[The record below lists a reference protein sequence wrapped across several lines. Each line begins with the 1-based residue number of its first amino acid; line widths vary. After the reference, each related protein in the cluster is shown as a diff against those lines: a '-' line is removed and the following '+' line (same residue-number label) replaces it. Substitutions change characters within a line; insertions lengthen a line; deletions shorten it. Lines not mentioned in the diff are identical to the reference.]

1 MSVSAVLDIAL
12 GLSFVFLLFSLAV
25 SRINETIATA
35 LKLRYKGL
43 ASGIAAMVGQ
53 GDGQLSVD
61 KVLGHDLIQPLQ
73 QAAKGFP
80 GVSFMRKS
88 AAVGTGL
95 QRDASAATRGISYLP
110 ARTFSAVVLDLLAP
124 ADPAVPAGQA
134 APADPLAQAST
145 AISGL
150 DPHNPARAPLM
161 RMMTDAQGDRD
172 KFRQSIEHWFD
183 DTMARASGWY
193 KRYVQRIIL
202 IISIVLVASL
212 NVDSINIAQ
221 VLWRLPTER
230 AAVAAAAASQA
241 GSNGN
246 ASQSA
251 DTDVQD
257 VSALKLPIGWT
268 PSYTKSTPSTDP
280 RHVPIGAASWLIK
293 ILGLILSVLALS
305 LGAPFWFQAL
315 GTIASW
321 RQSGPKPPASAA
333 T

>member
-25 SRINETIATA
+25 SRINETITTA

-53 GDGQLSVD
+53 GDGLLSVD
-61 KVLGHDLIQPLQ
+61 KVLGHELIQPLQ

-88 AAVGTGL
+88 ATAGTGL
-95 QRDASAATRGISYLP
+95 QRDASSATRGISYLP

-124 ADPAVPAGQA
+124 ADPAVP
-134 APADPLAQAST
+134 DPLAQAST

-161 RMMTDAQGDRD
+161 RMMTDAQGDRG

-183 DTMARASGWY
+183 DTMVRASGWY

-241 GSNGN
+241 GSGSN

-251 DTDVQD
+251 DSDVQD
-257 VSALKLPIGWT
+257 ISALKLPIGWT

-280 RHVPIGAASWLIK
+280 RHVPIGAASWIIK

-321 RQSGPKPPASAA
+321 RQSGPKPPASA
-333 T
+333 TT

>member
-25 SRINETIATA
+25 SRINETITTA

-53 GDGQLSVD
+53 GDGLLSVD
-61 KVLGHDLIQPLQ
+61 KVLGHELIQPLQ

-88 AAVGTGL
+88 AAAGTGL
-95 QRDASAATRGISYLP
+95 QRDASSATRGISYLP

-124 ADPAVPAGQA
+124 ADPAVP
-134 APADPLAQAST
+134 DPLAQAST

-161 RMMTDAQGDRD
+161 RMMTDAQGNRD

-241 GSNGN
+241 GSSSN

-251 DTDVQD
+251 DSDVQD
-257 VSALKLPIGWT
+257 ISALKLPIGWT

-280 RHVPIGAASWLIK
+280 RHVPIGAASWIIK

-321 RQSGPKPPASAA
+321 RQSGPKPPASA
-333 T
+333 TT

>member
-25 SRINETIATA
+25 SRINETITTA

-53 GDGQLSVD
+53 GDGLLSVD
-61 KVLGHDLIQPLQ
+61 KVLGHELIQPLQ

-88 AAVGTGL
+88 ATAGTGL
-95 QRDASAATRGISYLP
+95 QRDASSATRGISYLP

-124 ADPAVPAGQA
+124 ADPAVP
-134 APADPLAQAST
+134 DPLAQAST

-161 RMMTDAQGDRD
+161 RMMTDAQGDRG

-241 GSNGN
+241 GSGSN

-251 DTDVQD
+251 DSDVQD
-257 VSALKLPIGWT
+257 ISALKLPIGWT

-280 RHVPIGAASWLIK
+280 RHVPIGAASWIIK

-321 RQSGPKPPASAA
+321 RQSGPKPPASA
-333 T
+333 TT

>member
-25 SRINETIATA
+25 SRINETITTA

-53 GDGQLSVD
+53 GDGLLSVD
-61 KVLGHDLIQPLQ
+61 KVLGHELIQPLQ

-88 AAVGTGL
+88 AAAGTGL
-95 QRDASAATRGISYLP
+95 QRDASSATRGISYLP

-124 ADPAVPAGQA
+124 ADPAVP
-134 APADPLAQAST
+134 DPLAQAST

-241 GSNGN
+241 GSSSN

-251 DTDVQD
+251 DSDVQD
-257 VSALKLPIGWT
+257 ISALKLPIGWT

-280 RHVPIGAASWLIK
+280 RHVPIGAASWIIK

-321 RQSGPKPPASAA
+321 RQSGPKPPASA
-333 T
+333 TT

>member
-25 SRINETIATA
+25 SRINETITTA

-53 GDGQLSVD
+53 GDGLLSVD
-61 KVLGHDLIQPLQ
+61 KVLGHELIQPLQ

-88 AAVGTGL
+88 AATATGL
-95 QRDASAATRGISYLP
+95 QRDASSATRGISYLP

-124 ADPAVPAGQA
+124 ADPAVP
-134 APADPLAQAST
+134 DPLAQAST

-241 GSNGN
+241 GSSSN

-251 DTDVQD
+251 DSDVQD
-257 VSALKLPIGWT
+257 ISALKLPIGWT
-268 PSYTKSTPSTDP
+268 PSYTKSTPSADP
-280 RHVPIGAASWLIK
+280 RHVPIGAASWIIK

-321 RQSGPKPPASAA
+321 RQSGPKPPASA
-333 T
+333 TT

>member
-25 SRINETIATA
+25 SRVNETIATA

-53 GDGQLSVD
+53 GDGLLSVD
-61 KVLGHDLIQPLQ
+61 KVLGHELIQPLQ

-80 GVSFMRKS
+80 GVSFLRKS
-88 AAVGTGL
+88 AAAGTGL
-95 QRDASAATRGISYLP
+95 QRDASSATRGISYLP

-124 ADPAVPAGQA
+124 ADPV
-134 APADPLAQAST
+134 APDPLAQAST

-150 DPHNPARAPLM
+150 DPRNPARTPLM

-230 AAVAAAAASQA
+230 AAVASAAASQA
-241 GSNGN
+241 GSSSN

-251 DTDVQD
+251 DSDVQD
-257 VSALKLPIGWT
+257 ISALKLPIGWT
-268 PSYTKSTPSTDP
+268 PSYTKSTLSTDP
-280 RHVPIGAASWLIK
+280 RHVPIGAASWIIK
-293 ILGLILSVLALS
+293 ILGLTLSVLALS

-321 RQSGPKPPASAA
+321 RQSGPKPPASA
-333 T
+333 TT

>member
-25 SRINETIATA
+25 SRINETITTA

-53 GDGQLSVD
+53 GDGLLSVD
-61 KVLGHDLIQPLQ
+61 KVLGHELIQPLQ

-88 AAVGTGL
+88 AAAGTGL
-95 QRDASAATRGISYLP
+95 QRDASSATRGISYLP

-124 ADPAVPAGQA
+124 AAPA
-134 APADPLAQAST
+134 APDPLAQAST

-150 DPHNPARAPLM
+150 DPHNPARTPLM

-241 GSNGN
+241 GSSSD

-251 DTDVQD
+251 DSDVQD
-257 VSALKLPIGWT
+257 ISALKLPIGWT
-268 PSYTKSTPSTDP
+268 PSYAKSTPSTDP
-280 RHVPIGAASWLIK
+280 RHVPIGAASWIIK

-321 RQSGPKPPASAA
+321 RQSGPKPAASA
-333 T
+333 TT